1 MKILHIL
8 RQKDDAYAW
17 EMAELQGQELETEVI
32 VLLLHDAVFS
42 SPNQSSLKIFAC
54 QDDILARG
62 LGGRFPALNY
72 SEIVQL
78 IFDCDT
84 VINW

>member
-17 EMAELQGQELETEVI
+17 ETAELQRQGSETEVI
-32 VLLLHDAVFS
+32 VLLLHDAVFA
-42 SPNQSSLKIFAC
+42 SPNHPSLQIFAC
-54 QDDILARG
+54 QDDLRARG
-62 LGGRFPALNY
+62 LGDRFPALSY

-78 IFDCDT
+78 IFACDT
-84 VINW
+84 VVNW